1 MPARFRGTSSRSARL
16 EFGAELERGRAL
28 PLPRPAAN
36 RSWRS
41 GMRKLRE
48 RAGCKR
54 HAWPVPASSVKVDG
68 GPCQSG
74 YTVSVSSAA
83 RAAGNADTP

>member
-1 MPARFRGTSSRSARL
+1 M
-16 EFGAELERGRAL
+16 
-28 PLPRPAAN
+28 RPAAAPA
-36 RSWRS
+36 SSEPFGRS
-41 GMRKLRE
+41 GMRTLRE

-68 GPCQSG
+68 CPCQSG

-83 RAAGNADTP
+83 RAAGNADMP